1 MLDIRFYSNCL
12 PDAVVDVDVKVVVEN
27 TSDPVVA
34 LSVELKSVVVDV
46 VDVDVDVDAHSTGT
60 LTPTEIF

>member
-1 MLDIRFYSNCL
+1 MNCL
-12 PDAVVDVDVKVVVEN
+12 PDAVVDVDVTVVVEN

-34 LSVELKSVVVDV
+34 LSVELKSLVVDV
-46 VDVDVDVDAHSTGT
+46 VVDVDAHHTGT

>member
-1 MLDIRFYSNCL
+1 MLDIKSYLNCL

-34 LSVELKSVVVDV
+34 LSVELKSLVVDV
-46 VDVDVDVDAHSTGT
+46 VVDVDAHHTGT